1 MMNTRAIRY
10 EKLTKAGKK
19 SSTMKPGLRKL
30 ILTVHITSSVGW
42 LGAVAGFL
50 ALAIAALDNKDA
62 QTIRAAYLA
71 MALIARFIIV
81 PLAFASLLSGIIQA
95 LGTPWG
101 LFRHYWVLVK
111 LLLTLFATVVLLLKT
126 PLIGYAARQ
135 AAAAVFSSANLHAA
149 GRELLVHSAGG
160 LLVLVVVTTLS
171 VYKPWGLTRYG
182 RRKLREQ
189 GIELAE
195 ESTVDTSRWVYLFG
209 ILAVVFLIVLRH
221 FLGGH
226 LGHHMH

>member
-1 MMNTRAIRY
+1 LNEAAAEKTTPRKISAMNTPAIRD
-10 EKLTKAGKK
+10 ETLMKAGRKRP
-19 SSTMKPGLRKL
+19 TMKPGLRKL

-50 ALAIAALDNKDA
+50 ALAIAALNNKDA
-62 QTIRAAYLA
+62 QTIRAAYIA
-71 MALIARFIIV
+71 MALMARFVIV

-101 LFRHYWVLVK
+101 LFRHYWLLVK
-111 LLLTLFATVVLLLKT
+111 LLLTLFATVILLLKT
-126 PLIGYAARQ
+126 PLISYAARQ
-135 AAAAVFSSANLHAA
+135 AAAAAILSSTNLHAA

-189 GIELAE
+189 GVELAE
-195 ESTVDTSRWVYLFG
+195 G
-209 ILAVVFLIVLRH
+209 
-221 FLGGH
+221 
-226 LGHHMH
+226 

>member
-1 MMNTRAIRY
+1 M
-10 EKLTKAGKK
+10 
-19 SSTMKPGLRKL
+19 
-30 ILTVHITSSVGW
+30 V
-42 LGAVAGFL
+42 
-50 ALAIAALDNKDA
+50 
-62 QTIRAAYLA
+62 RAAYLA
-71 MALIARFIIV
+71 MALTARFVIV

-101 LFRHYWVLVK
+101 LFRHYWILVK

-126 PLIGYAARQ
+126 RLIGYAARQ
-135 AAAAVFSSANLHAA
+135 AAAAALFSANLHAA

-182 RRKLREQ
+182 RRKLHGQ
-189 GIELAE
+189 GVELAE
-195 ESTVDTSRWVYLFG
+195 GSTVDTSRWVYVFG
-209 ILAVVFLIVLRH
+209 ILALVLLIVVRH
-221 FLGGH
+221 LLGGH

>member
-1 MMNTRAIRY
+1 
-10 EKLTKAGKK
+10 
-19 SSTMKPGLRKL
+19 MKPGLRKL
-30 ILTVHITSSVGW
+30 IFTVHITSSVGW

-50 ALAIAALDNKDA
+50 ALAIAALNSKDA
-62 QTIRAAYLA
+62 QMVRAAYLA
-71 MALIARFIIV
+71 MALIARFVIV

-101 LFRHYWVLVK
+101 LFRHYWILVK

-135 AAAAVFSSANLHAA
+135 AAAAALSSANLRAA

-189 GIELAE
+189 GVELAE
-195 ESTVDTSRWVYLFG
+195 GSTTNTSTSRWVYVFG
-209 ILAVVFLIVLRH
+209 ILALVLLMAFRH
-221 FLGGH
+221 LLGGH